1 MAASQVPILNY
12 MVQYSGAVLDDTFS
26 ALSDATRRGVLE
38 YLGHHEASITEL
50 ANKFDMTLTGMGKH
64 VAILEDSGLIRS
76 EKVGRV
82 RTCRIG
88 PRRCEEAAAWID
100 EYRRLWEARFTA
112 LDEIVAELRQKEHPD
127 ERQPSE

>member
-1 MAASQVPILNY
+1 
-12 MVQYSGAVLDDTFS
+12 MVQYLSAVLDDTFS

-50 ANKFDMTLTGMGKH
+50 ATEFDMTLTGMGKH
-64 VAILEDSGLIRS
+64 VAILENTGLIRS

-88 PRRCEEAAAWID
+88 PRRCEDAAAWID
-100 EYRRLWEARFTA
+100 EYRRLWEARFNA
-112 LDEIVAELRQKEHPD
+112 LDDIVAELQQKETPNDH
-127 ERQPSE
+127 ERSE